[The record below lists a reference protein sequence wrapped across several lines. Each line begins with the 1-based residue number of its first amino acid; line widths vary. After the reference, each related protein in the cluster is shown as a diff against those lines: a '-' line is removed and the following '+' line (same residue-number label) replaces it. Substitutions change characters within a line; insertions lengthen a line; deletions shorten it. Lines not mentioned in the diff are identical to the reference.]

1 MSTFDLKLETT
12 VKGGHVVWPENQSRR
27 GVKFIFREERQKR
40 EHIFYLSRFN
50 LINYEEVP
58 FLFVALF
65 LAERNSS
72 LASRATITT
81 TTRVCFHA
89 SSQILSLSLLFKKKE
104 RERER
109 ED

>member
-50 LINYEEVP
+50 
-58 FLFVALF
+58 
-65 LAERNSS
+65 
-72 LASRATITT
+72 
-81 TTRVCFHA
+81 
-89 SSQILSLSLLFKKKE
+89 
-104 RERER
+104 
-109 ED
+109 